1 MSLQN
6 ILLLSFG
13 AAFGAVTRHWLGVI
27 VLKHNRHNFPL
38 GTLLINT
45 SGAALLGIFCGFGVT
60 GSPYVLLGD
69 GFCGAFTTFS
79 TFAVE
84 GVQLIQGKA
93 KRKALLFVVASIVFG
108 VVGFLSGYFL
118 NRIFA

>member
-1 MSLQN
+1 MSFQN

-13 AAFGAVTRHWLGVI
+13 AAIGAMARHRLGVI

-45 SGAALLGIFCGFGVT
+45 GGAALLGVFCGFGLT
-60 GSPYVLLGD
+60 GSPYALLGD

-84 GVQLIQGKA
+84 SVQLIQGRA
-93 KRKALLFVVASIVFG
+93 RRKALFFVVVSAAFG
-108 VVGFLSGYFL
+108 IAGFLSGYLL
-118 NRIFA
+118 NHIFA